1 MNKSLEPRNITAI
14 VCQGWC
20 TGCGTC
26 VAFCPEGA
34 LEIKYSVDG
43 RYLPRVVESKCSGC
57 GLCLS
62 LCPAANENFRQL
74 NQFVFGKIPDNKLLG
89 NYINCFIGYSQ
100 DTSLRWKA
108 TSGGIATSLLLFALK
123 EGLIDGAVLT
133 RISKDDPL
141 RAEAFIA
148 RTAEEIYSA
157 MGAKYVPLPLNLLLN
172 KILSE
177 DGKFAIVGL
186 PCHLWGIRR
195 AELRL
200 QGLKDKI
207 TYHIGLVCSHT
218 ISFRGV
224 EFVLAKLGVLPSQ
237 IDKLQYRGNG
247 WPSGLKVLLK
257 DKTEKFIGN
266 LHSWW
271 TEVFGGYYFSHYYC
285 TLCGDQFN
293 EFADISLADAWLRS
307 IVKSDTVG
315 TSIVV
320 TRTGAGQDLI
330 EKATAKN
337 QIKLLSLSSAEAIR
351 SQSAPVLFKKR
362 NIVARMKVLALVG
375 KKTPKDLRENKNHLL
390 KPTFLD
396 YPAAI
401 IVYTN
406 RFISKNKMLKK
417 LLKYVPFAILR
428 FNRLIFKLFLS
439 YKKKIIRKI

>member
-1 MNKSLEPRNITAI
+1 MNVQSKARNISA
-14 VCQGWC
+14 VVQEGWC

-26 VAFCPEGA
+26 VAFCPEEG
-34 LEIKYSVDG
+34 LEIEYTVDG
-43 RYLPRVVESKCSGC
+43 RYVPKVIDDKCTGC
-57 GLCLS
+57 GLCVS
-62 LCPAANENFRQL
+62 LCPPANENFRQL

-89 NYINCFIGYSQ
+89 NYINCFTGYSQ
-100 DTSLRWKA
+100 DSSLRWKA

-123 EGLIDGAVLT
+123 EDLIDGAVLT

-141 RAEAFIA
+141 RAEVFVA

-157 MGAKYVPLPLNLLLN
+157 MGAKYVPVPLNLLLN
-172 KILSE
+172 QILSE

-195 AELRL
+195 AELKL
-200 QGLKDKI
+200 QKLRDKI
-207 TYHIGLVCSHT
+207 AYHIGLVCSHT

-224 EFVLAKLGVLPSQ
+224 EFVLTKLGISPGQ

-266 LHSWW
+266 LNSWW
-271 TEVFGGYYFSHYYC
+271 TEIFGGYYFSHYYC
-285 TLCGDQFN
+285 TLCSDHFN
-293 EFADISLADAWLRS
+293 EFADISLADAWLRDV
-307 IVKSDTVG
+307 VKNDTVG

-320 TRTGAGQDLI
+320 TKTGEGQELV
-330 EKATAKN
+330 EKAVAKN
-337 QIKLLSLSSAEAIR
+337 QIQLFPLGLAEVIG

-362 NIVARMKVLALVG
+362 NIVARMKVLAFVG
-375 KKTPKDLRENKNHLL
+375 KKIPKNLRENENYLL
-390 KPTFLD
+390 KPTLLD

-406 RFISKNKMLKK
+406 RLISKNRMLKK
-417 LLKYVPFAILR
+417 ILKYIPFIVLVFYR
-428 FNRLIFKLFLS
+428 IIFKQLLV
-439 YKKKIIRKI
+439 YKKKTD